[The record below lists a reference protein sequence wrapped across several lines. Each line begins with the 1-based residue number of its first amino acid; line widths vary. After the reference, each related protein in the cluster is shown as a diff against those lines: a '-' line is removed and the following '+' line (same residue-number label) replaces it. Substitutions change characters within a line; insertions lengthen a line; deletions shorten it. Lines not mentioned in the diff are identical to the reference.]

1 MICSPVCLFY
11 NFHFYLN
18 FRKYF
23 SIDEIL
29 KKYYDKDGPRD
40 MARCRQKVE
49 KSLNCFAKV
58 TEPDKDFMTE
68 IELLSNFK
76 VEIFHLNKVCIIF
89 YF

>member
-1 MICSPVCLFY
+1 
-11 NFHFYLN
+11 
-18 FRKYF
+18 
-23 SIDEIL
+23 
-29 KKYYDKDGPRD
+29 